1 MKKTEISVKNHV
13 EMEINM
19 YDIIIIGAG
28 TAGLTA
34 GIYATRA
41 GKSVL
46 ILEQKTYG
54 GQIINTPDIENYPG
68 IAHVSGFQF
77 AQGLYDQA
85 MALGVTYKVEKV
97 LSVAVGNSK
106 SVKTTEG
113 EYTCKAVIIA
123 TGAKNRP
130 LGLDRESELTGAGVS
145 YCATCDGAFFRNKEV
160 AVIGGG
166 NTALEDAA
174 FLSNYCSKVY
184 IIHRRDEFRGDKKD
198 VDALKAKENVEFVLD
213 SVATELLGEDMING
227 IRVKNVKTDETRDL
241 TVKGVFIAIGQ
252 MPDNQIFS
260 DIVKLDNQGY
270 IIADESCETGTEGVY
285 AAGDCR
291 TKSVRQLT
299 TAAADGAVAALA
311 AAKLA

>member
-1 MKKTEISVKNHV
+1 
-13 EMEINM
+13 M

-160 AVIGGG
+160 AVVGGG

-252 MPDNQIFS
+252 MPDNQVFA
-260 DIVKLDNQGY
+260 DIVKLDDQGY

>member
-1 MKKTEISVKNHV
+1 
-13 EMEINM
+13 M

-106 SVKTTEG
+106 SVKTSEG

-160 AVIGGG
+160 AVVGGG

-198 VDALKAKENVEFVLD
+198 VDTLKAKENVEFVLD
-213 SVATELLGEDMING
+213 SVPTELLGEDMING

-252 MPDNQIFS
+252 MPDNQAFA
-260 DIVKLDNQGY
+260 DIVKLDDQGY

-291 TKSVRQLT
+291 TKTVRQLT

>member
-1 MKKTEISVKNHV
+1 MSITTFLIIYAVGVLINAFVAASIWDDL
-13 EMEINM
+13 MEERQLEKVRL
-19 YDIIIIGAG
+19 AVLLFLVLASFA
-28 TAGLTA
+28 TW
-34 GIYATRA
+34 IYATIYVVFSRI
-41 GKSVL
+41 KSF
-46 ILEQKTYG
+46 
-54 GQIINTPDIENYPG
+54 IIR
-68 IAHVSGFQF
+68 
-77 AQGLYDQA
+77 
-85 MALGVTYKVEKV
+85 K
-97 LSVAVGNSK
+97 
-106 SVKTTEG
+106 
-113 EYTCKAVIIA
+113 
-123 TGAKNRP
+123 
-130 LGLDRESELTGAGVS
+130 
-145 YCATCDGAFFRNKEV
+145 KEV
-160 AVIGGG
+160 
-166 NTALEDAA
+166 
-174 FLSNYCSKVY
+174 KP
-184 IIHRRDEFRGDKKD
+184 
-198 VDALKAKENVEFVLD
+198 LKAKENVEFVLD